1 MINDGRMMVLTSG
14 GWPKVGVLSGFVE
27 IIVSILGRSFDV
39 AALSDITGGFMA
51 L

>member
-14 GWPKVGVLSGFVE
+14 GWPIGVLSGFVE
-27 IIVSILGRSFDV
+27 IIVSILGRSFAV
-39 AALSDITGGFMA
+39 AALSDITGGFTA

>member
-1 MINDGRMMVLTSG
+1 MKEGRMMVLTSA
-14 GWPKVGVLSGFVE
+14 GWPKGVLSGFVE